1 MPPETKMEPLI
12 DTDAECVE
20 PTLKLIA
27 ALAEY
32 GPISKQE
39 SVASGP
45 FGFASLP
52 PQIRSLSLMISP
64 TSPWVLGLGWSA
76 QD

>member
-1 MPPETKMEPLI
+1 MPPETNMEPLL

-20 PTLKLIA
+20 PIFKLIA
-27 ALAEY
+27 ASADDHR
-32 GPISKQE
+32 PISKQE
-39 SVASGP
+39 SVASVGP
-45 FGFASLP
+45 FFSMP

>member
-1 MPPETKMEPLI
+1 MPPETNMEPLI

-20 PTLKLIA
+20 PTFKLIA
-27 ALAEY
+27 VSAEY

-39 SVASGP
+39 SVASVGP
-45 FGFASLP
+45 FGTKP
-52 PQIRSLSLMISP
+52 PQIRSLSLRISP
-64 TSPWVLGLGWSA
+64 TSPRVLGIGWSA

>member
-1 MPPETKMEPLI
+1 MPPETNMEPLI

-20 PTLKLIA
+20 PTFKLIA
-27 ALAEY
+27 VSAEY

-39 SVASGP
+39 SVASVGP
-45 FGFASLP
+45 FFSMP

>member
-1 MPPETKMEPLI
+1 MPPETNMEPLL

-39 SVASGP
+39 SVASVGP
-45 FGFASLP
+45 FFSMP